1 MDWLDSTREE
11 IEIQTAAGKLPN
23 LKQLVA
29 ALDDPDAQVRCAAAQ
44 ALQQDG
50 DPVHLPQFLALL
62 EDEHFELRLTAIQYL
77 RRISNPAIAPAL
89 VAHLADLD
97 SDVRRAAAQA
107 LGSVRDLAAL
117 EPLILSL
124 TDEEPA
130 VRHAAAAALE
140 EIDPRWVRHDA
151 VQRAIPRL
159 QALRAD
165 PQPWIAAAAEK
176 ALQKIQAAN
185 YSSTEFW
192 KRESGIRKL

>member
-1 MDWLDSTREE
+1 MHWLDSARK
-11 IEIQTAAGKLPN
+11 EIQIHG
-23 LKQLVA
+23 LKELVA

-44 ALQQDG
+44 ALQERA
-50 DPVHLPQFLALL
+50 DPAHLPQFLTLL
-62 EDEHFELRLTAIQYL
+62 EDEHFGLRLTAIQYL
-77 RRISNPAIAPAL
+77 RRISNPAIAQAL
-89 VAHLADLD
+89 VAHLADSD
-97 SDVRRAAAQA
+97 SDVRVAAAQA
-107 LGSVRDLAAL
+107 LGSVRDLAVL

-124 TDEEPA
+124 ADEEPA

-159 QALRAD
+159 EALRAD

-176 ALQKIQAAN
+176 ALQKIRAAN